1 MITVAINKIDKS
13 TAAQLVLINQK
24 KQEALAKL
32 EIQYQTTKQVKGPLT
47 FIVIIVICLLAILVI
62 FLDSF
67 RLFKY
72 LKVKLLKERHRC
84 RQIDVA
90 SNKMSNQINRITN
103 ESDLIQNYNDLEYN
117 LYKSFLIAKHKRSLR

>member
-1 MITVAINKIDKS
+1 MITAAINKIDKS
-13 TAAQLVLINQK
+13 TAAQLALINQK

-32 EIQYQTTKQVKGPLT
+32 EIEYQTTKQVKGPLT

-72 LKVKLLKERHRC
+72 LKATLLKARHQR

-90 SNKMSNQINRITN
+90 SNKISNQINRITN
-103 ESDLIQNYNDLEYN
+103 ESDLIQNHNDLEYN